1 MTQHNT
7 TSQELMRCINYVETA
22 IYGGYYNIVRIHLN
36 YINEAINILN
46 QDVDNFITSQEYDK
60 RECAV
65 MEGYKIGYSKG
76 YIQGMEDEYQ
86 AGYTKG
92 YNKAIEDIKEQ
103 IRLL

>member
-65 MEGYKIGYSKG
+65 MEGYKIGYSN
-76 YIQGMEDEYQ
+76 Q

>member
-1 MTQHNT
+1 LEEEYVLTHYNRRHN
-7 TSQELMRCINYVETA
+7 INYAETA

-36 YINEAINILN
+36 HINEAINILN

-76 YIQGMEDEYQ
+76 YIQGTEDEYQ
-86 AGYTKG
+86 VGYT
-92 YNKAIEDIKEQ
+92 KAIEDIKEQ